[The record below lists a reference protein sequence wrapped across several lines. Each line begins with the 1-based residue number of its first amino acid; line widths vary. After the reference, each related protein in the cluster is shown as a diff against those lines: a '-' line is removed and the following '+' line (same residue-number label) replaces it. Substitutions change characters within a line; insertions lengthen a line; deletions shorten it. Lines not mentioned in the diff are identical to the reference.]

1 VKHGSYVEQF
11 GIELQFLPQ
20 PSQRAEIID
29 SGRMVEQKVGLGVSH
44 EFGGGLRQ
52 FAVRD
57 PDTCN
62 GCFVHRGT
70 VIAAPLKRY
79 AIVPTN

>member
-1 VKHGSYVEQF
+1 
-11 GIELQFLPQ
+11 
-20 PSQRAEIID
+20 
-29 SGRMVEQKVGLGVSH
+29 
-44 EFGGGLRQ
+44 LRQ

-62 GCFVHRGT
+62 GCFVHGGT
-70 VIAAPLKRY
+70 VIAAPLKHY